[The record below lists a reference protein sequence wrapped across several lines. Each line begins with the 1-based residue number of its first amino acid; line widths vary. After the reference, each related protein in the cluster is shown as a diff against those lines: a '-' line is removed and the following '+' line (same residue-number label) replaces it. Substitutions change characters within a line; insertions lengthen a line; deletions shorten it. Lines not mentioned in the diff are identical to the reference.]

1 MCTLFR
7 SQDRSEVDMKAI
19 QAVSILIAV
28 TIVGC
33 GTQNPRTVARIDTE
47 ASIKGQLPWQ
57 PMDGYVITA
66 WIDPHAGT
74 MATLY
79 GNDEAIAQARA
90 DDRPVYPPGS
100 SVSLVIWKQKEDPRW
115 FGAKVPASVQSVE
128 FVTIGGTPDH
138 TLYSYRRFEGS
149 PAAQTASADGAAP
162 NERSAF
168 LLSQRLS
175 PMP

>member
-47 ASIKGQLPWQ
+47 ASLKGQLPWQ

-79 GNDEAIAQARA
+79 GNEVAIMQARA
-90 DDRPVYPPGS
+90 DDRPVYPRGS

-128 FVTIGGTPDH
+128 FVTIGGTSDH
-138 TLYSYRRFEGS
+138 TRYSYRRFEGS
-149 PAAQTASADGAAP
+149 PSVQTASADGAAP

>member
-1 MCTLFR
+1 
-7 SQDRSEVDMKAI
+7 MKAS
-19 QAVSILIAV
+19 QAASIVIAM

-33 GTQNPRTVARIDTE
+33 GTQNPRTVARVDSE
-47 ASIKGQLPWQ
+47 ASLNGQLPWQ
-57 PMDGYVITA
+57 PLDGYVITT

-79 GNDEAIAQARA
+79 GNDVAIAQARTN
-90 DDRPVYPPGS
+90 DRTVYPPGS

-149 PAAQTASADGAAP
+149 PATQTVSADGPAP
-162 NERSAF
+162 NERSVF
-168 LLSQRLS
+168 LLAHRLS